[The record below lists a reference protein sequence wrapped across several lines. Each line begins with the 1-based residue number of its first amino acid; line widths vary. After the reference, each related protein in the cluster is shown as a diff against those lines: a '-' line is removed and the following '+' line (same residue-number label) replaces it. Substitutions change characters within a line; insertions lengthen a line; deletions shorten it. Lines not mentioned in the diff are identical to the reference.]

1 MFKNITT
8 IFFTFVIIS
17 TKLLF
22 HFNVKY
28 HQHFIHTLKPQPS
41 FNSDILFVF
50 HYHRE
55 KYFGKKFIK
64 RYYYLYFYVQN
75 IIKMKKNHIELCNVM
90 AN

>member
-50 HYHRE
+50 HYHTE

-64 RYYYLYFYVQN
+64 RYYLHFYVQN